1 MEETAYLFLKHGGS
15 GEIEEKKSRFI
26 ATIRPVTTE
35 EEAVS
40 FIEEMK
46 KKYWDAR
53 HNCHAYVLGA
63 TGQIMRY
70 SDDGEPGGTAGKPML
85 EVLLGSGVRNIAV
98 VVTRYFGGT
107 LLGVG
112 GLVRAYTEGA
122 KIALAAAEIKTM
134 AQSADIRLCCGYD
147 FFGKLEYYLNEHGIL
162 VLSTEFGEGVS
173 TVLRLREEAVLK
185 FERDITELSAGKL
198 MPEVISEGWSEM

>member
-1 MEETAYLFLKHGGS
+1 MLNV
-15 GEIEEKKSRFI
+15 I
-26 ATIRPVTTE
+26 
-35 EEAVS
+35 
-40 FIEEMK
+40 
-46 KKYWDAR
+46 
-53 HNCHAYVLGA
+53 NGA
-63 TGQIMRY
+63 GLV
-70 SDDGEPGGTAGKPML
+70 D
-85 EVLLGSGVRNIAV
+85 VCV

-198 MPEVISEGWSEM
+198 LPEVISEGWSEM